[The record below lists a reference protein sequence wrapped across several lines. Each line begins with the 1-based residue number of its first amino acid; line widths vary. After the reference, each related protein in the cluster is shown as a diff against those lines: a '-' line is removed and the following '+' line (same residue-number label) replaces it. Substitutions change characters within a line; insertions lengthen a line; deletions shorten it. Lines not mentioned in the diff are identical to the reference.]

1 MDEFI
6 ASEEEILLRNEID
19 KRQEVL
25 DKGWQKSRQKPRQKY
40 INGHPVSEEEYEEYL
55 EKEMI
60 ERAKEDAEL
69 AFYKRCTSTGE
80 EWEVDSDGIEY
91 IPF

>member
-25 DKGWQKSRQKPRQKY
+25 DRGWKKPRQKY
-40 INGHPVSEEEYEEYL
+40 INGHPVSEEVYAEYMEEERL
-55 EKEMI
+55 

-69 AFYKRCTSTGE
+69 AFYRRCTSTGE

>member
-1 MDEFI
+1 MDDFI

-25 DKGWQKSRQKPRQKY
+25 DKGWKKPRQKY

-55 EKEMI
+55 EKERI

-69 AFYKRCTSTGE
+69 AFYRRCTSTGE

>member
-19 KRQEVL
+19 MRQEVL
-25 DKGWQKSRQKPRQKY
+25 DKGWKKPRQKY

-55 EKEMI
+55 EKERI

-69 AFYKRCTSTGE
+69 AFYRRCTSTGE

>member
-25 DKGWQKSRQKPRQKY
+25 DKGWKKPRQKY
-40 INGHPVSEEEYEEYL
+40 INGHPVSEEEYAEYL
-55 EKEMI
+55 EEERL

-69 AFYKRCTSTGE
+69 AFYRRCTSTGE

>member
-25 DKGWQKSRQKPRQKY
+25 DKGWKKPRQKY
-40 INGHPVSEEEYEEYL
+40 INGHPVSEEEYEEYM
-55 EKEMI
+55 EEERI

>member
-25 DKGWQKSRQKPRQKY
+25 DKGWKKPRQKY
-40 INGHPVSEEEYEEYL
+40 INGHPVSEEEDAEYL
-55 EKEMI
+55 EEERL

-69 AFYKRCTSTGE
+69 AFYRRCTSTGE

>member
-25 DKGWQKSRQKPRQKY
+25 DKGWKKPRQKY
-40 INGHPVSEEEYEEYL
+40 INGHPVSEEEYAEYL
-55 EKEMI
+55 EEERL

>member
-25 DKGWQKSRQKPRQKY
+25 DRGWKKPRQKY
-40 INGHPVSEEEYEEYL
+40 INGHPVSEQEYAEYMEEERL
-55 EKEMI
+55 

-69 AFYKRCTSTGE
+69 AFYRRCTSTGE

>member
-25 DKGWQKSRQKPRQKY
+25 DKGWQKSRQKY

-55 EKEMI
+55 EKERI

-69 AFYKRCTSTGE
+69 AFYRRCTSTGE

>member
-6 ASEEEILLRNEID
+6 ASEKEILLRNEID

-25 DKGWQKSRQKPRQKY
+25 DKGWKKPRQKY
-40 INGHPVSEEEYEEYL
+40 INGYPVSEEEYAEYMEEERL
-55 EKEMI
+55 

-69 AFYKRCTSTGE
+69 AFYRRCTSTGE

>member
-1 MDEFI
+1 MDEFV

-25 DKGWQKSRQKPRQKY
+25 DKGWKKPRQKY
-40 INGHPVSEEEYEEYL
+40 INGHPVSEEEYAEYMEEERL
-55 EKEMI
+55 

-69 AFYKRCTSTGE
+69 AFYRRCTSTGE

>member
-6 ASEEEILLRNEID
+6 ASEKEILLRNEID

-25 DKGWQKSRQKPRQKY
+25 DKGWKKPRQKY
-40 INGHPVSEEEYEEYL
+40 INGHPVSEEEYAEYL
-55 EKEMI
+55 EEERL

-69 AFYKRCTSTGE
+69 AFYRRCTSTGE

>member
-25 DKGWQKSRQKPRQKY
+25 DKGWKKPRQKY
-40 INGHPVSEEEYEEYL
+40 INGHPVSEEEYAEYL
-55 EKEMI
+55 EKERV

-69 AFYKRCTSTGE
+69 AFYRRCTSTGE

>member
-1 MDEFI
+1 MDVFV

-25 DKGWQKSRQKPRQKY
+25 DKGWKKPSQKY

-55 EKEMI
+55 EKERI

-69 AFYKRCTSTGE
+69 AFYRRCTSTGE

>member
-19 KRQEVL
+19 MRQEVL
-25 DKGWQKSRQKPRQKY
+25 DKGWKKPRQKY
-40 INGHPVSEEEYEEYL
+40 INGHPVSEEEYAEYL
-55 EKEMI
+55 EEERL

-69 AFYKRCTSTGE
+69 AFYRRCTSTGE

>member
-25 DKGWQKSRQKPRQKY
+25 DRGWKRPRQKY
-40 INGHPVSEEEYEEYL
+40 INGHPVSEEEYAEYL
-55 EKEMI
+55 EEERL

-69 AFYKRCTSTGE
+69 AFYRRCTSTGE

>member
-25 DKGWQKSRQKPRQKY
+25 DKGWKKPRQKN
-40 INGHPVSEEEYEEYL
+40 INGHPVSEREYAEYM
-55 EKEMI
+55 EKERI

-69 AFYKRCTSTGE
+69 SFYRKCTSTGE
-80 EWEVDSDGIEY
+80 EWEIDSDGIEY

>member
-25 DKGWQKSRQKPRQKY
+25 DKGWKKPRQKY
-40 INGHPVSEEEYEEYL
+40 INGHPVSEEEYAEYL
-55 EKEMI
+55 EEERL

-69 AFYKRCTSTGE
+69 AFYRRCTSTGE
-80 EWEVDSDGIEY
+80 EWEVDSDGI
-91 IPF
+91 

>member
-1 MDEFI
+1 MDDFI

-25 DKGWQKSRQKPRQKY
+25 DKGWKKPRQKY
-40 INGHPVSEEEYEEYL
+40 INGHPVSEEEYAEYL
-55 EKEMI
+55 EEERL

>member
-1 MDEFI
+1 MDVFV

-25 DKGWQKSRQKPRQKY
+25 DKGWKKPSQKY
-40 INGHPVSEEEYEEYL
+40 INGHPVSEEEYAEYMEE
-55 EKEMI
+55 ERI

-69 AFYKRCTSTGE
+69 AFYRRCTSTGE

>member
-25 DKGWQKSRQKPRQKY
+25 DRGWKKPRQKY
-40 INGHPVSEEEYEEYL
+40 INGHPVSEEEYAEYMEEERL
-55 EKEMI
+55 

-69 AFYKRCTSTGE
+69 AFYRRCTSTGE

>member
-1 MDEFI
+1 MDDFI
-6 ASEEEILLRNEID
+6 ASEEEILLRNEIE

-25 DKGWQKSRQKPRQKY
+25 DKAWKKPRQKY
-40 INGHPVSEEEYEEYL
+40 INGHPVSEEEYAEYL
-55 EKEMI
+55 EEERL

-69 AFYKRCTSTGE
+69 AFYRRCTSTGE

>member
-25 DKGWQKSRQKPRQKY
+25 DKGWKKPRQKY
-40 INGHPVSEEEYEEYL
+40 INGHPVSEEEYAEYMEEERL
-55 EKEMI
+55 

-69 AFYKRCTSTGE
+69 AFYRRCTSTGE

>member
-1 MDEFI
+1 M
-6 ASEEEILLRNEID
+6 
-19 KRQEVL
+19 L
-25 DKGWQKSRQKPRQKY
+25 DKGWKKPRQKY
-40 INGHPVSEEEYEEYL
+40 INGHPVSEEEYAEYL
-55 EKEMI
+55 EEERL

-69 AFYKRCTSTGE
+69 AFYRRCTSTGE

>member
-25 DKGWQKSRQKPRQKY
+25 DKGWKKPRQKY
-40 INGHPVSEEEYEEYL
+40 INGHPVSEEEYAEYL
-55 EKEMI
+55 EKERI

-69 AFYKRCTSTGE
+69 AFYRRCTSTGE

>member
-25 DKGWQKSRQKPRQKY
+25 DKGWKKPRQKY
-40 INGHPVSEEEYEEYL
+40 INGHPVSEEEYAEYL
-55 EKEMI
+55 EEERL

-69 AFYKRCTSTGE
+69 AFYRRCTSTGE
-80 EWEVDSDGIEY
+80 EWEVNSDGIEY
-91 IPF
+91 ISF

>member
-25 DKGWQKSRQKPRQKY
+25 DRGWKKPRQKY

-55 EKEMI
+55 EKERI

-69 AFYKRCTSTGE
+69 AFYRRCTSTGE

>member
-25 DKGWQKSRQKPRQKY
+25 DRGWKKPRQKY
-40 INGHPVSEEEYEEYL
+40 INGHPVSEEEYAEYL
-55 EKEMI
+55 EEERL

-69 AFYKRCTSTGE
+69 AFYRRCTSTGE

>member
-25 DKGWQKSRQKPRQKY
+25 DKGWKKPRQKY
-40 INGHPVSEEEYEEYL
+40 INGHPVSEEEYAEYL
-55 EKEMI
+55 EE
-60 ERAKEDAEL
+60 ERLERVKEDAEL
-69 AFYKRCTSTGE
+69 AFYRRCTSTGE

>member
-6 ASEEEILLRNEID
+6 ASEDEILLRNEID

-25 DKGWQKSRQKPRQKY
+25 DKGWKKPRQKY
-40 INGHPVSEEEYEEYL
+40 INGHPVSEEEYAEYMEEERL
-55 EKEMI
+55 
-60 ERAKEDAEL
+60 ERAKKDAEL
-69 AFYKRCTSTGE
+69 SFYRQCTSTGE

>member
-25 DKGWQKSRQKPRQKY
+25 DKGWKKPRQKY
-40 INGHPVSEEEYEEYL
+40 INGHPVSEEEYAEYL
-55 EKEMI
+55 EEDRL

-69 AFYKRCTSTGE
+69 AFYRRCTSTGE

>member
-6 ASEEEILLRNEID
+6 ASEKEILLRNEID

-25 DKGWQKSRQKPRQKY
+25 DKGWKKPRQKY
-40 INGHPVSEEEYEEYL
+40 INGHPVSEEEYAEYL
-55 EKEMI
+55 EEERL
-60 ERAKEDAEL
+60 ERAKEDAQL
-69 AFYKRCTSTGE
+69 AFYRRCTSTGE

>member
-1 MDEFI
+1 MDIFV

-25 DKGWQKSRQKPRQKY
+25 DKGWKKPRQKY
-40 INGHPVSEEEYEEYL
+40 INGHPVSEEEYAEYMEE
-55 EKEMI
+55 ERI

>member
-25 DKGWQKSRQKPRQKY
+25 DRGWKRPRQKY
-40 INGHPVSEEEYEEYL
+40 INGHPVSEEEYAEYMEEERL
-55 EKEMI
+55 

-69 AFYKRCTSTGE
+69 AFYRRCTSTGE

>member
-1 MDEFI
+1 MDEFV

-25 DKGWQKSRQKPRQKY
+25 DKGWKKPRQKY
-40 INGHPVSEEEYEEYL
+40 INGHPVSEEEYAEYMEE
-55 EKEMI
+55 
-60 ERAKEDAEL
+60 ERIVKAKADAEL
-69 AFYKRCTSTGE
+69 AFYRRCTSTGE

>member
-25 DKGWQKSRQKPRQKY
+25 DKGWKKPRQKY

-55 EKEMI
+55 EKERI